1 MNPPADTESVPPDR
15 TADALRAGGV
25 LAAYRR
31 GLFPMAVPARPG
43 GPPELGWYE
52 ADPRGVIPL
61 DAFRLPR
68 RLARTIRS
76 ARFVVRCDSDFSGV
90 ICACADP
97 RRPGGWIDGWII
109 DTFCLLHRLG
119 HAHCV
124 EAWRT
129 PPEGG
134 APALV
139 GGLYGLAVGAAFCAE
154 SMFCRPDLGG
164 RDASKVCLAHLVA
177 HLRRRGFALLDTQAW
192 SEHLAWLG
200 CVEIPRAEYRRRLRA
215 ALANAPAWGRFE
227 PDRTLDTLTGSA

>member
-1 MNPPADTESVPPDR
+1 MNPPPDAESRADPAPDAR
-15 TADALRAGGV
+15 GAKVV
-25 LAAYRR
+25 LAAYRQ

-43 GPPELGWYE
+43 GRPELGWYE

-61 DAFRLPR
+61 DAFHLPR

-76 ARFVVRCDSDFSGV
+76 ARFVVRCDTDFSGV
-90 ICACADP
+90 IRACADP

-119 HAHCV
+119 HAHSV

-134 APALV
+134 APVLV
-139 GGLYGLAVGAAFCAE
+139 GGLYGLVVGAAFCAE
-154 SMFCRPDLGG
+154 SMFSRPDLGG

-192 SEHLAWLG
+192 SDHLARFG
-200 CVEIPRAEYRRRLRA
+200 CVEIARAEYRRRLRA
-215 ALANAPAWGRFE
+215 ALALSPTWGRFD
-227 PDRTLDTLTGSA
+227 PDRTLATLTAKA